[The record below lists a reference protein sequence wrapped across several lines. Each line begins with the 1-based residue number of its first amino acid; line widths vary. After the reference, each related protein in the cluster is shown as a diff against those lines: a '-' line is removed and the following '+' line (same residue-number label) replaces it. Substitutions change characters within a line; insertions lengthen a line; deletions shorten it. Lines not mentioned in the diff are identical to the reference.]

1 MNDKKLAITKRSI
14 YISAERCFSEKEVS
28 EFLYNLWYQDSYV
41 LCSLS
46 ESDVRDIIACMQN
59 ALNVNGKGEEE

>member
-1 MNDKKLAITKRSI
+1 MNDKKPTITKRSI
-14 YISAERCFSEKEVS
+14 YVSAERCFSDKEAG

-59 ALNVNGKGEEE
+59 ALNINEKGGVE